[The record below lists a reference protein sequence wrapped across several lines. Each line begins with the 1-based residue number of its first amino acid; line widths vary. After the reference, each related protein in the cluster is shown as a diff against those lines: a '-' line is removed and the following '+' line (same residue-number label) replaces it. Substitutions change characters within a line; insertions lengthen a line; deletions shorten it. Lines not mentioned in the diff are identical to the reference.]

1 MDSLPALVNDL
12 LPRVFSCLCA
22 EQDLGYIGMCD
33 PKQRVGGFHRFGNE
47 IGIYF
52 GYFGLILNIGYA
64 VCTAVLNLVCLS
76 GSVYWVKLLFQHY
89 Q

>member
-33 PKQRVGGFHRFGNE
+33 PKQSVGV
-47 IGIYF
+47 
-52 GYFGLILNIGYA
+52 LAIL
-64 VCTAVLNLVCLS
+64 VMR
-76 GSVYWVKLLFQHY
+76 
-89 Q
+89 